1 VEEEEEEVSSRCAAA
16 ADDDDDEGVA
26 IAIVA
31 VRPGYTPCFASLLL
45 SRGAASV

>member
-1 VEEEEEEVSSRCAAA
+1 MEEEEEEVSSRCA
-16 ADDDDDEGVA
+16 DDDDNEGVA

-31 VRPGYTPCFASLLL
+31 VRPVYTPCFASLLL

>member
-1 VEEEEEEVSSRCAAA
+1 MEEEEEEVSSRCAAD
-16 ADDDDDEGVA
+16 DDDDDEGVA

-31 VRPGYTPCFASLLL
+31 VRPVYTPCFASLLL

>member
-1 VEEEEEEVSSRCAAA
+1 MEEEEEEVSSRCA
-16 ADDDDDEGVA
+16 DDDDNEGVA